1 VSRALLRRILFPL
14 AAKLIEGFVVL
25 AVLATLL
32 FFAMRLLPGD
42 PAVLVLGDQARP
54 EEIARLR
61 HQLHL
66 DEPLMVQYAR
76 FWNGLLHLDLG
87 DSLRRP
93 GVRAMAR
100 VVENIGPTS
109 ALAAL
114 SVLLG
119 SIAGTALAVLG
130 IGPWLGQKRAWVDRS
145 VNVISA
151 VPLLSFAPVLTLL
164 LSARLRLVPLPGDPE
179 SGFAGLL
186 FASMLLALPL
196 SMHVARVGRAALD
209 EVARGQFLLVAKA
222 KGAKGWRIWWLHA
235 VPAAIGPFVTV
246 IAAQLGALL
255 GGAVVLERLFE
266 RAGLGSLI
274 LDAYASRDL
283 PVLQAAV
290 LAAAALFVFAQ
301 SAATVVHALID
312 PRVNR

>member
-1 VSRALLRRILFPL
+1 MLRRILVSL
-14 AAKLIEGFVVL
+14 VAKLAEGFVVL

-32 FFAMRLLPGD
+32 FFSMRLLPGD

-66 DEPLMVQYAR
+66 DEPLLVQYAR
-76 FWNGLLHLDLG
+76 FWNGLVHLDLG

-93 GVRAMAR
+93 GVRAMTR
-100 VVENIGPTS
+100 VAENLAPTS

-114 SVLLG
+114 SVFIG
-119 SIAGTALAVLG
+119 SIFGTSLAVLG
-130 IGPWLGQKRAWVDRS
+130 VGPWFGKKRAWIDRS

-151 VPLLSFAPVLTLL
+151 VPLLSFAPVLTLVL
-164 LSARLRLVPLPGDPE
+164 AAHLRLVPLPGDPQ

-186 FASMLLALPL
+186 FASSLLALPL
-196 SMHVARVGRAALD
+196 SMQVARVGRAALED
-209 EVARGQFLLVAKA
+209 VARGQFLLVAKA

-301 SAATVVHALID
+301 SAATLVHALID